1 MQNNA
6 DYQQTF
12 ENYRWKLFE
21 IMAIEAELAAI
32 RRQID
37 EGIASRDQYDP
48 QWENELTAELET
60 AKAQIKLVEDLIASI
75 PDSPKMMPCKLFLR
89 LHYLAGYNMTDTAV
103 MMNVSLST
111 LRRIK
116 ERSIEF
122 LSS

>member
-6 DYQQTF
+6 EYQQIF

-21 IMAIEAELAAI
+21 IMAIEAELAAN

-37 EGIASRDQYDP
+37 EGIASRDQSDP
-48 QWENELTAELET
+48 QWESELVAELET
-60 AKAQIKLVEDLIASI
+60 AKAQVKLVEDLIASI

-89 LHYLAGYNMTDTAV
+89 LHYLARYNMTDTAA

-116 ERSIEF
+116 QRSIEF
-122 LSS
+122 LSC